1 MVVIEIQEYKDK
13 EYVGSAYFSN
23 IEDARV
29 FANAKKGTGLNVEM
43 FCYGSMEKFI
53 ENAFPND
60 GGMSDGQILDE
71 IAKIDKF
78 VIDK

>member
-1 MVVIEIQEYKDK
+1 MVVIEVQEYKDK
-13 EYVGSAYFSN
+13 EYEGSAYFSN

-29 FANAKKGTGLNVEM
+29 FAKSRISTGLKVEI

-53 ENAFPND
+53 KNAFPND

-71 IAKIDKF
+71 VAKIDKF